1 MNDPLI
7 LIPGLMCDARAF
19 LPQIMTLSKGRTIT
33 IALPTP
39 GATVEEMSA
48 RILASAPQTFVLVG
62 QGLGGDVALD
72 IVRRAADRV
81 SRIVLL
87 STDPLAEAPP
97 IAAARESRIIAARA
111 GRLAEAMAD
120 EIPMASLADTP
131 HKHDVFATLQAMAL
145 DLGSEVFVAQSR
157 ALQRRPDQ
165 QKTLRRALLPALIL
179 AGAEDRLVPLRRQE
193 LAAGLMPFA
202 KLVVIAGAGHMA
214 PLEQPQAVTD
224 ALESFL
230 AGPLLL
236 R

>member
-7 LIPGLMCDARAF
+7 LIPGLMCDARGF
-19 LPQIMTLSKGRTIT
+19 LPQIVTLSKGRTIT

-39 GATVEEMSA
+39 GATVEEISA
-48 RILASAPQTFVLVG
+48 RILTCAPPKFVLVG

-72 IVRRAADRV
+72 ILRRAADRV

-87 STDPLAEAPP
+87 STDPMAEAPTV
-97 IAAARESRIIAARA
+97 AAAREARMIAARA
-111 GRLAEAMAD
+111 GRLAQAMAE
-120 EIPMASLADTP
+120 EIPMSSLADTP
-131 HKHDVFATLQAMAL
+131 HRHDVFATLKAMAL
-145 DLGSEVFVAQSR
+145 DLGPEVFVAQSR
-157 ALQRRPDQ
+157 ALQRRADQ

-193 LAAGLMPFA
+193 LVAGLMPFA
-202 KLVVIAGAGHMA
+202 KLVVIAAAGHMA

-224 ALESFL
+224 ALEAFL

>member
-39 GATVEEMSA
+39 GASVEEISA
-48 RILASAPQTFVLVG
+48 RILLAAPQKFVLVG

-87 STDPLAEAPP
+87 STDPLAEVPA
-97 IAAARESRIIAARA
+97 IAAAREARMIAARA
-111 GRLAEAMAD
+111 GRLAEAMA
-120 EIPMASLADTP
+120 EEVPMATLAGVAHRHEVAATLKAMAADLGP
-131 HKHDVFATLQAMAL
+131 DVFI
-145 DLGSEVFVAQSR
+145 AQSR

-165 QKTLRRALLPALIL
+165 QKTLRRTLLPALVL
-179 AGAEDRLVPLRRQE
+179 AGAEDQLVPLRRQE

-202 KLVVIAGAGHMA
+202 KLVVIDGAGHMA
-214 PLEQPQAVTD
+214 PLEQPMAVTD
-224 ALESFL
+224 ALETFL
-230 AGPLLL
+230 AGPMLL

>member
-7 LIPGLMCDARAF
+7 LIPGLMCDARGF
-19 LPQIMTLSKGRTIT
+19 LPQIVTLSKGRTIT

-39 GATVEEMSA
+39 GATVEEISA
-48 RILASAPQTFVLVG
+48 RILTCAPPKFVLVG

-72 IVRRAADRV
+72 ILRRAADRV

-87 STDPLAEAPP
+87 STDPMAEAPTV
-97 IAAARESRIIAARA
+97 AAAREARMIAARA
-111 GRLAEAMAD
+111 GRLAQAMAE
-120 EIPMASLADTP
+120 EIPMSSLADTP
-131 HKHDVFATLQAMAL
+131 HRHDVFATLKAMAL
-145 DLGSEVFVAQSR
+145 DLGPEVFVAQSR

-193 LAAGLMPFA
+193 LVAGLMPFA
-202 KLVVIAGAGHMA
+202 KLVVIAAAGHMA

-224 ALESFL
+224 ALEAFL

>member
-7 LIPGLMCDARAF
+7 LIPGMMCDARAF

-39 GATVEEMSA
+39 GATVEDIST
-48 RILASAPQTFVLVG
+48 RILASAPQKFVLVG

-87 STDPLAEAPP
+87 STDPLAEAPV
-97 IAAARESRIIAARA
+97 IAAAREARMIAARA
-111 GRLAEAMAD
+111 GRLIEAMA
-120 EIPMASLADTP
+120 EEVPLSSLADTP
-131 HKHDVFATLQAMAL
+131 QRLDVFATLKDMAL
-145 DLGSEVFVAQSR
+145 DLGPAVFAAQSR
-157 ALQRRPDQ
+157 AMQRRPDQ
-165 QKTLRRALLPALIL
+165 QKTLRRAMLPALIL

-193 LAAGLMPFA
+193 LVAGLMPFA
-202 KLVVIAGAGHMA
+202 KLAVIEGAGHMA

-224 ALESFL
+224 ALEAFL
-230 AGPLLL
+230 AGPMLL

>member
-39 GATVEEMSA
+39 GATVEEISA
-48 RILASAPQTFVLVG
+48 RILAAAPQKFVLVG

-72 IVRRAADRV
+72 ILRHAAERV
-81 SRIVLL
+81 TRIVLL
-87 STDPLAEAPP
+87 STDPMSEAPP
-97 IAAARESRIIAARA
+97 VAAAREARMIAARA
-111 GRLAEAMAD
+111 GRLAEAMS
-120 EIPMASLADTP
+120 EEVPLASLVNGPNRAGL
-131 HKHDVFATLQAMAL
+131 FATLQAMAL
-145 DLGSEVFVAQSR
+145 DLGPEVFLAQSR

-165 QKTLRRALLPALIL
+165 QKTLRRAMLPALIL

-202 KLVVIAGAGHMA
+202 KLVVINGAGHMA

>member
-19 LPQIMTLSKGRTIT
+19 LPQIVTLSKGRTIT

-39 GATVEEMSA
+39 GATVEEISA
-48 RILASAPQTFVLVG
+48 RILTCAPPKFVLVG

-72 IVRRAADRV
+72 ILRRAADRV

-87 STDPLAEAPP
+87 STDPMAEAPTV
-97 IAAARESRIIAARA
+97 AAAREARMIAARA
-111 GRLAEAMAD
+111 GRLAQAMAE
-120 EIPMASLADTP
+120 EIPLSSLADTP
-131 HKHDVFATLQAMAL
+131 HRHDVFATLKAMAL
-145 DLGSEVFVAQSR
+145 DLGPEVFVAQSR

-193 LAAGLMPFA
+193 LVAGLMPFA
-202 KLVVIAGAGHMA
+202 KLVVIAAAGHMA

-224 ALESFL
+224 ALEAFL